1 MKNKSAIVIGAG
13 IVGLATARALAIRNY
28 KVTVFER
35 GGKATSASIR
45 NFGMIWPIGQPQ
57 GVMLQ
62 RALKSKSIWKTIAD
76 EANIWYK
83 ESGSLHIAYQ
93 EDELLV
99 MQEFV
104 DANKGIRNTT
114 ILTAE
119 ETLKKSKIVN
129 PENLLGALFSA
140 DEMIVEARTA
150 IHQIAIYLQEK
161 YKVTFHFNK
170 AISKISYPKVYSGS
184 ESFEADEIYVCSG
197 ADFETLYP
205 EVFAGQPLTKCKLQ
219 MMRMEGFAPN
229 PDDSPSLC
237 GGLSMIHYAS
247 FQEAKSLIKLKSRYD
262 KEFADYIK
270 WGIHVMLSQNQQGEF
285 TIGDSHEYGFDLDP
299 FDKKQINDLILKYFK
314 SFGLLDN
321 DQPIQTWNGIYP
333 KLLNGKTELVLEP
346 EKGVTIING
355 LGGAGMTLSFG
366 LAEEVVN
373 NAKA

>member
-1 MKNKSAIVIGAG
+1 
-13 IVGLATARALAIRNY
+13 
-28 KVTVFER
+28 
-35 GGKATSASIR
+35 
-45 NFGMIWPIGQPQ
+45 
-57 GVMLQ
+57 
-62 RALKSKSIWKTIAD
+62 
-76 EANIWYK
+76 
-83 ESGSLHIAYQ
+83 
-93 EDELLV
+93 
-99 MQEFV
+99 
-104 DANKGIRNTT
+104 
-114 ILTAE
+114 
-119 ETLKKSKIVN
+119 
-129 PENLLGALFSA
+129 
-140 DEMIVEARTA
+140 
-150 IHQIAIYLQEK
+150 
-161 YKVTFHFNK
+161 
-170 AISKISYPKVYSGS
+170 
-184 ESFEADEIYVCSG
+184 
-197 ADFETLYP
+197 
-205 EVFAGQPLTKCKLQ
+205 